1 MLETL
6 IFPRPTL
13 DLCTSQNIHPDSGD
27 PDHALD
33 VIILGQYQAKNRMQS
48 ARIMSLPIRHRK
60 SDTQP
65 RPSPWAP
72 PLRAWRVGARPDEG
86 QVSNL
91 TSSHKNTIH
100 EKQSKYLDF
109 SWFHT
114 TKVRLGEF
122 SCFIF
127 FGNLPRTIGLG
138 VGVCKAGGRG

>member
-1 MLETL
+1 
-6 IFPRPTL
+6 
-13 DLCTSQNIHPDSGD
+13 
-27 PDHALD
+27 
-33 VIILGQYQAKNRMQS
+33 MQS
-48 ARIMSLPIRHRK
+48 ARIMSLPIHHLK
-60 SDTQP
+60 SDPQP

-100 EKQSKYLDF
+100 EKQSAYLAF

-122 SCFIF
+122 SCFTF
-127 FGNLPRTIGLG
+127 FGNLPRAIGLRGGGGGQSRREG
-138 VGVCKAGGRG
+138 VANRTSVWVCASLPSPPGPGQCGHSPWFSF